1 MVSRAQ
7 QMSTDPKQ
15 VLDDAVNG
23 REALQLDGRLE
34 AAHLALP
41 LAGQLVR
48 DLSAVVRVLVGNVNY
63 GRHHRPTGRRVTAQ
77 LVRKQPARLSTL
89 PLQQLTEESDRRP
102 PISSGLDQ

>member
-41 LAGQLVR
+41 SRTGGIIDTV
-48 DLSAVVRVLVGNVNY
+48 LSTVHGLRLE
-63 GRHHRPTGRRVTAQ
+63 RRVSWCETS
-77 LVRKQPARLSTL
+77 ARLLEYWSVT
-89 PLQQLTEESDRRP
+89 
-102 PISSGLDQ
+102 